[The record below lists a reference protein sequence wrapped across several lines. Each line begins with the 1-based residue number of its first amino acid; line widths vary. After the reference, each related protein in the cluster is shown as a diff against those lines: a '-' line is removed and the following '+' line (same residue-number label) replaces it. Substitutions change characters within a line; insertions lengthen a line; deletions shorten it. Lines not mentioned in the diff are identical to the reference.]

1 LAMDFVHDQLVTGR
15 KLRIL
20 IIVDIHERVTN
31 AIVAAIEHGGTRY
44 RMPWHH
50 DGAPTSR
57 PVNAVSGKGYR
68 GANTLLLWAAAELS
82 GYPTGRW
89 TTYRGWAAFG
99 AQVRKSETATSVVFW
114 KAFRKGSEDD
124 ANPSPIDG
132 DDAQGRPRFMARG
145 YSAFNA
151 AQVDGNQPP
160 AITPLD
166 EAERHAGADAFFA
179 HLKIP
184 LATGCGQAFYRPAT
198 DTIHMPPFRQFRDW
212 RAHASV
218 LMHEAGHASGAKHRL
233 DRDLSGRFGSEAY
246 AGEEL
251 VGELIAAMVLADL
264 GIAHEPRPDHAA
276 YMASWLKVLRND
288 TRAIFTAA
296 SKTQAAVDWMHRQ
309 QPVAVTDPCDDSD
322 VAGESLADDRSARAI
337 AAAA

>member
-1 LAMDFVHDQLVTGR
+1 MTDQDR
-15 KLRIL
+15 QQRI
-20 IIVDIHERVTN
+20 DIYERVTH
-31 AIVAAIEHGGTRY
+31 AIVAAIERGGTRY

-68 GANTLLLWAAAELS
+68 GANTLLLWAAAELNAH
-82 GYPTGRW
+82 PTGRW
-89 TTYRGWAAFG
+89 ATYRGWASLG
-99 AQVRKSETATSVVFW
+99 AQVRKGEAATSIVFW
-114 KAFRKGSEDD
+114 KAFRKGSEDAAD
-124 ANPSPIDG
+124 QGPIDG
-132 DDAQGRPRFMARG
+132 DDAQDRPRFMARG
-145 YSAFNA
+145 YFVFNA
-151 AQVDGNQPP
+151 AQVDGYEPP

-184 LATGCGQAFYRPAT
+184 LATGGDQAFYRPAT

-212 RAHASV
+212 QAHASV
-218 LMHEAGHASGAKHRL
+218 LLHEAGHASGAKHRL

-251 VGELIAAMVLADL
+251 VAELIAAMILADL

-276 YMASWLKVLRND
+276 YMASWLKVLKND
-288 TRAIFTAA
+288 SRAIFTAA
-296 SKTQAAVDWMHRQ
+296 SKAQAAVDWMHRQ
-309 QPVAVTDPCDDSD
+309 QPRAVTDPCDGSD
-322 VAGESLADDRSARAI
+322 VAGESATDDRTSRAI